1 MADTFPPSLFAT
13 PLLSPGFLLWR
24 VSNLWQRQQR
34 AALHPLDLTHVQ
46 FVLLASVAWLT
57 REGEP
62 VTQVRL
68 AQHAGA
74 DPMMTSQVVRS
85 LAERGLM
92 IRERHPGDTRAV
104 SLRLTPVGHETLA
117 MALPLVEAVDAAF
130 FDCCPEAALFLQQLL
145 EAQEAG

>member
-34 AALHPLDLTHVQ
+34 AALHPLGLTHVQ

-62 VTQVRL
+62 VTQVQL

-92 IRERHPGDTRAV
+92 TRARHPGDTRAV
-104 SLRLTPVGHETLA
+104 SLQLTSAGHEMVA
-117 MALPLVEAVDAAF
+117 VALPLVEAADAAF
-130 FDCCPEAALFLQQLL
+130 FNVCPEAAPLLRQLL
-145 EAQEAG
+145 AAQEDE